1 MVMQK
6 PISAK
11 IDLST
16 FEELELECFV
26 QGRARNRLIND
37 AIKMYIEIKDL
48 ARAPFLPT
56 TEELSNQIFKKY
68 IL

>member
-1 MVMQK
+1 MQK

-37 AIKMYIEIKDL
+37 AIKFYIEVKDL
-48 ARAPFLPT
+48 ARSPFKPSI
-56 TEELSNQIFKKY
+56 EEISNQLLKKY